1 MGALLREGVC
11 LLVVLPLLP
20 VKNSNSGNRGNA
32 VRSRFGLRGLGD
44 LAGDG
49 EGGRAEVAGGGS
61 QVGRHRDTP
70 VDSAMTTTTPW
81 LVGRQNTC
89 TSRPCRC
96 SVTKGHR
103 VRGPCCASMV
113 SAE

>member
-1 MGALLREGVC
+1 VPSGAGVVVVMGALLHEGVC

-20 VKNSNSGNRGNA
+20 VTNSNRGNRGNA

-61 QVGRHRDTP
+61 PGGQAPGHSGGFGDDDHNALAGR
-70 VDSAMTTTTPW
+70 
-81 LVGRQNTC
+81 
-89 TSRPCRC
+89 
-96 SVTKGHR
+96 
-103 VRGPCCASMV
+103 
-113 SAE
+113 

>member
-1 MGALLREGVC
+1 MGALLHEGVC

-61 QVGRHRDTP
+61 PGGQTPGHSGGFGDDDHNALAGR
-70 VDSAMTTTTPW
+70 
-81 LVGRQNTC
+81 
-89 TSRPCRC
+89 
-96 SVTKGHR
+96 
-103 VRGPCCASMV
+103 
-113 SAE
+113 